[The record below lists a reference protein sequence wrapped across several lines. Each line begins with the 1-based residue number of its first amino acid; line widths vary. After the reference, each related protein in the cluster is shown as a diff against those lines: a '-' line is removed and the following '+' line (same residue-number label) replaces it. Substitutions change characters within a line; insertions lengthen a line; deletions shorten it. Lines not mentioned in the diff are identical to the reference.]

1 MNPIKIMS
9 LTIKNYTNSISHD
22 LRGFTIIEVLIVL
35 AIGGLNNTNSILIY
49 SNTSKESTK

>member
-1 MNPIKIMS
+1 MS